1 MPISLSVRIKSLS
14 KQNRYIQINRQR
26 FNFRW
31 LRNSKPCFSQQHK
44 KFKEFKDTKVSWK
57 WKWNAWGS
65 NAQQTK

>member
-44 KFKEFKDTKVSWK
+44 KFKEFKDTKVS
-57 WKWNAWGS
+57 
-65 NAQQTK
+65 